1 MSCSKWIW
9 RTFSVFLQRLWRLS
23 SKSFL
28 SFQPRMKRAGL
39 YSQKQ
44 IKLFLSVLHQIQDF
58 PGSCFSTHD
67 TTRFSLHS
75 PHLSWNVVLH
85 TGLRTLARAFLV
97 LSRVGGYLT
106 LLCISESMKM
116 FNDANIFSLC
126 GLLMLLDTLLK
137 TSKQSV

>member
-28 SFQPRMKRAGL
+28 SFQPQMKRAGL

-58 PGSCFSTHD
+58 PGSCFSLGPSTHD

-85 TGLRTLARAFLV
+85 MRLRTSARAFLV
-97 LSRVGGYLT
+97 LNRVGGYLT

-116 FNDANIFSLC
+116 FNNANLF
-126 GLLMLLDTLLK
+126 TLWS
-137 TSKQSV
+137 TNASRYSSEDF